1 MHMITEINQNPQEGL
16 QDAWSKCTQHQ
27 GREGCEAQKFSSAE
41 ARSIRDN
48 LRSGRSPEVQCDCAV
63 SCIQPAAVNE
73 DLGGLTA
80 MVAIPMRLGTQG
92 SIRKGH
98 QRLAQAE
105 VGPQPNEE

>member
-1 MHMITEINQNPQEGL
+1 MHVTTERNQNPQGVL
-16 QDAWSKCTQHQ
+16 QDTWSTCTQHQ

-41 ARSIRDN
+41 A
-48 LRSGRSPEVQCDCAV
+48 RSGRSPEVQCDCAV

-80 MVAIPMRLGTQG
+80 KVAIPMRLGTQG

-98 QRLAQAE
+98 QKLAQAE
-105 VGPQPNEE
+105 VGPSRGGPTAK